1 MSETTEKT
9 SEEIMT
15 GGQKWADPNIG
26 GINDAFDKLFDKQV
40 DSSAPS
46 APTEKETTP
55 TPTKTQEKE
64 TKPSSD
70 AVEDKKEAK
79 EEGIKFDDDFLE
91 EEAPPVKEKTEEKV
105 GFDEKVF
112 DKETEET
119 VQGMDAKAGD
129 KFKALRNELKEAKQN
144 VTTPEIQQKI
154 NDLELKASEAEGLRQ
169 QIAELSNQSA
179 KIKVETSEEF
189 RREIRKPVDDL
200 YEKSE
205 ELANLYEGDPQVLW
219 SIIAEGDR
227 KKQNEL
233 IKEHLS
239 EFSDFDKSEVYR
251 ISQDLT
257 RLLGKRQEM
266 LQDAEKYIQKI
277 ESDRVMQ
284 TEKMLEENKKV
295 YQTHLRSL
303 WDKYKETIP
312 GLIEEDGRETEA
324 LKSMRNKTMSLD
336 FSRAGTRDMALA
348 SFSGVMV
355 KHLAGEINNLRARL
369 REYEAGDEKA
379 IKTRAN
385 TGNSIN
391 SSQASQSTSDNRSF
405 VEKFGDMDFS
415 G

>member
-40 DSSAPS
+40 DSSASS

-55 TPTKTQEKE
+55 APTKTQEKE
-64 TKPSSD
+64 AKPSSD

-112 DKETEET
+112 DKETEEA

-169 QIAELSNQSA
+169 QINELSNQSA

-312 GLIEEDGRETEA
+312 GLIEEDGKETEA

-355 KHLAGEINNLRARL
+355 KHLAGEINNLRAKL

>member
-40 DSSAPS
+40 DSSASS
-46 APTEKETTP
+46 APTEKESTP
-55 TPTKTQEKE
+55 APTKTQEKE

-112 DKETEET
+112 DKETEEA

-169 QIAELSNQSA
+169 QINELSNQSA

-312 GLIEEDGRETEA
+312 GLIEEDGKETEA

>member
-1 MSETTEKT
+1 MSATTEKT

-15 GGQKWADPNIG
+15 GGQKWADPSIG
-26 GINDAFDKLFDKQV
+26 GINDAFEKLFDKQE
-40 DSSAPS
+40 DNTAP
-46 APTEKETTP
+46 PEPVEKEVAP
-55 TPTKTQEKE
+55 ESTKTQEKE
-64 TKPSSD
+64 AKPSSD
-70 AVEDKKEAK
+70 AVEGKKEEK
-79 EEGIKFDDDFLE
+79 KDDIKFDDDFLE
-91 EEAPPVKEKTEEKV
+91 TEVPPIKEKIEEKV
-105 GFDEKVF
+105 GFDEESF
-112 DKETEET
+112 DKETEES
-119 VQGMDAKAGD
+119 VRGMDAKAGD

-144 VTTPEIQQKI
+144 VTSPEVQQKL

-200 YEKSE
+200 YDKSE
-205 ELANLYEGDPQVLW
+205 ELAKLYEGDPQVLW

-233 IKEHLS
+233 IKEHLG
-239 EFSDFDKSEVYR
+239 EFSDYDKSEVYR

-257 RLLGKRQEM
+257 RLLGKRNEM

-277 ESDRVMQ
+277 ESDRVLQ
-284 TEKMLEENKKV
+284 TEKALEDNRKV

-303 WDKYKETIP
+303 WDKYKDKVP
-312 GLIEEDGRETEA
+312 GLVGEDGKETEA
-324 LKSMRNKTMSLD
+324 FKDMRNKTMSLD

-355 KHLAGEINNLRARL
+355 KHLAGEINNLRQRL
-369 REYEAGDEKA
+369 HEYEVGDEKA
-379 IKTRAN
+379 IRARAN
-385 TGNSIN
+385 TGDSIN
-391 SSQASQSTSDNRSF
+391 SSKASSPSSDNRSF

>member
-1 MSETTEKT
+1 
-9 SEEIMT
+9 MT
-15 GGQKWADPNIG
+15 GGQKWADPSIG
-26 GINDAFDKLFDKQV
+26 GINDAFEKLFDKQEG
-40 DSSAPS
+40 DAAPQEPS
-46 APTEKETTP
+46 KEVVASES
-55 TPTKTQEKE
+55 TKTQEKE

-70 AVEDKKEAK
+70 ASEGKKEAK
-79 EEGIKFDDDFLE
+79 QDEVKFDDDFLDAE
-91 EEAPPVKEKTEEKV
+91 VLPVKEKTEEKV
-105 GFDEKVF
+105 GFDEESF
-112 DKETEET
+112 NKETEES
-119 VQGMDAKAGD
+119 VRGMEVNAGI

-144 VTTPEIQQKI
+144 AISPEIQQKL

-169 QIAELSNQSA
+169 QISELSNQSA

-200 YEKSE
+200 YDKSE
-205 ELANLYEGDPQVLW
+205 ELARLYEGDPQVLW
-219 SIIAEGDR
+219 SIISEGDR

-239 EFSDFDKSEVYR
+239 EFSDYDKSEVYR

-257 RLLGKRQEM
+257 RILGKRNEM

-284 TEKMLEENKKV
+284 TEKALEENRKV

-303 WDKYKETIP
+303 WDKYKDKVP
-312 GLIEEDGRETEA
+312 GLVGEDGKETEA
-324 LKSMRNKTMSLD
+324 FKEMRNKTMSLD

-355 KHLAGEINNLRARL
+355 KHLAGEINNLRQQL
-369 REYEAGDEKA
+369 HEYEVGDEKA
-379 IKTRAN
+379 IKSRAN
-385 TGNSIN
+385 TGKSIN
-391 SSQASQSTSDNRSF
+391 SSQASPSSDDNRSF

-415 G
+415 S

>member
-40 DSSAPS
+40 DSSS
-46 APTEKETTP
+46 SSTSTEKESTSASA
-55 TPTKTQEKE
+55 KTQEKE

-70 AVEDKKEAK
+70 VVENKKEAK

-105 GFDEKVF
+105 GFDEKLF
-112 DKETEET
+112 DKETEEA

-144 VTTPEIQQKI
+144 ITTPEIQQKI

-179 KIKVETSEEF
+179 KTKVETSEEF
-189 RREIRKPVDDL
+189 KREIRKPVDDL
-200 YEKSE
+200 YDKSE
-205 ELANLYEGDPQVLW
+205 ELAKLYEGDPQVLW
-219 SIIAEGDR
+219 SIISEGDR

-266 LQDAEKYIQKI
+266 LQNAEKYIQNI

-324 LKSMRNKTMSLD
+324 LKLMRNKTMSLD

-369 REYEAGDEKA
+369 REYEVGDEKA

-391 SSQASQSTSDNRSF
+391 SGQASQPTGDNRSF
-405 VEKFGDMDFS
+405 VEKFGDMDFAS
-415 G
+415 

>member
-1 MSETTEKT
+1 
-9 SEEIMT
+9 MT

>member
-1 MSETTEKT
+1 
-9 SEEIMT
+9 MT
-15 GGQKWADPNIG
+15 GGQKWADPSIG
-26 GINDAFDKLFDKQV
+26 GINDAFEKLFDNQ
-40 DSSAPS
+40 DNDAAPQEP
-46 APTEKETTP
+46 AKEVVASE
-55 TPTKTQEKE
+55 PTKTQEKE

-70 AVEDKKEAK
+70 ASEGKKEAK
-79 EEGIKFDDDFLE
+79 QDEVKFDDDFLDAE
-91 EEAPPVKEKTEEKV
+91 VSPVKEKTEEKV
-105 GFDEKVF
+105 GFDEESF
-112 DKETEET
+112 NKETEES
-119 VQGMDAKAGD
+119 VRGMEANAGI

-144 VTTPEIQQKI
+144 TISPEIQQRL

-169 QIAELSNQSA
+169 QISELSNQSA

-200 YEKSE
+200 YDKSE
-205 ELANLYEGDPQVLW
+205 ELARLYEGDPQVLW

-239 EFSDFDKSEVYR
+239 EFSDYDKSEVYR

-257 RLLGKRQEM
+257 RILGKRNEM

-284 TEKMLEENKKV
+284 TEKALEENKKV

-303 WDKYKETIP
+303 WDKYKDKVP
-312 GLIEEDGRETEA
+312 GLVGEDGKETEA
-324 LKSMRNKTMSLD
+324 FKDMRNKTMSLD

-355 KHLAGEINNLRARL
+355 KHLAGEINNLRQQL
-369 REYEAGDEKA
+369 HEYEVGDEKA
-379 IKTRAN
+379 IKSRAN
-385 TGNSIN
+385 TGKSIN
-391 SSQASQSTSDNRSF
+391 SSQASPSSDDNRSF
-405 VEKFGDMDFS
+405 VEKFADMDFS
-415 G
+415 S

>member
-46 APTEKETTP
+46 APTEKESTP
-55 TPTKTQEKE
+55 APTKTQEKE

-205 ELANLYEGDPQVLW
+205 ELAKLYEGDPQVLW

-369 REYEAGDEKA
+369 REYEDGDEKA

>member
-15 GGQKWADPNIG
+15 GGQKWADPSIG
-26 GINDAFDKLFDKQV
+26 GINDAFEKLFDKQ
-40 DSSAPS
+40 DGDAAPQEPAKEVV
-46 APTEKETTP
+46 APE
-55 TPTKTQEKE
+55 PTKTQEKE
-64 TKPSSD
+64 TKLSSD
-70 AVEDKKEAK
+70 ASEGKKEAK
-79 EEGIKFDDDFLE
+79 QDEVKFDDDFLDTE
-91 EEAPPVKEKTEEKV
+91 VAPVKEKTEEKV
-105 GFDEKVF
+105 GFDEESF
-112 DKETEET
+112 NKETEES
-119 VQGMDAKAGD
+119 VRGMEANAGI

-144 VTTPEIQQKI
+144 AISPEIQQKL

-169 QIAELSNQSA
+169 QISELSNQSA

-200 YEKSE
+200 YDKSE

-219 SIIAEGDR
+219 SIISEGDR

-239 EFSDFDKSEVYR
+239 EFSDYDKSEVYR

-257 RLLGKRQEM
+257 RILGKRNEM

-284 TEKMLEENKKV
+284 TEKALEENRKV

-303 WDKYKETIP
+303 WDKYKDKVP
-312 GLIEEDGRETEA
+312 GLVGEDGKETEA
-324 LKSMRNKTMSLD
+324 FKYMRNKTMSLD

-355 KHLAGEINNLRARL
+355 KHLAGEINNLRQQL
-369 REYEAGDEKA
+369 HEYEVGDEKA
-379 IKTRAN
+379 IKSRAN
-385 TGNSIN
+385 TGKSIN
-391 SSQASQSTSDNRSF
+391 SSQASPSSDDNRSF
-405 VEKFGDMDFS
+405 VEKFADMDFS
-415 G
+415 S

>member
-40 DSSAPS
+40 DSSS
-46 APTEKETTP
+46 SSTSTEKESTFDSA
-55 TPTKTQEKE
+55 KTQEKE

-70 AVEDKKEAK
+70 VVEDKKEAK

-91 EEAPPVKEKTEEKV
+91 EEASPVKEKTEEKV
-105 GFDEKVF
+105 GFDEKLF
-112 DKETEET
+112 DKETEEA

-144 VTTPEIQQKI
+144 ITTPEIQQKI

-189 RREIRKPVDDL
+189 KREIRKPVDDL
-200 YEKSE
+200 YDKSE
-205 ELANLYEGDPQVLW
+205 ELAKLYEGDPQVLW
-219 SIIAEGDR
+219 SIVSEGDR

-266 LQDAEKYIQKI
+266 LQNAEKYIQKI

-303 WDKYKETIP
+303 WDKYKESIP

-324 LKSMRNKTMSLD
+324 LKLMRNKTMSLD

-369 REYEAGDEKA
+369 REYEVGDEKA

-391 SSQASQSTSDNRSF
+391 SSQSSQSTSDNRSF

-415 G
+415 S

>member
-15 GGQKWADPNIG
+15 GGQKWADPSIG
-26 GINDAFDKLFDKQV
+26 GINDAFEKLFDKQEG
-40 DSSAPS
+40 DTAPQEPS
-46 APTEKETTP
+46 KEVVASES
-55 TPTKTQEKE
+55 TKTQEKE

-70 AVEDKKEAK
+70 VSEGKKEAK
-79 EEGIKFDDDFLE
+79 QDEVKFDDDFLDTE
-91 EEAPPVKEKTEEKV
+91 VLPVKEKTEEKV
-105 GFDEKVF
+105 GFDEESF
-112 DKETEET
+112 NKETEES
-119 VQGMDAKAGD
+119 VRGMEANAGI

-144 VTTPEIQQKI
+144 AISPEIQQKL

-169 QIAELSNQSA
+169 QISELSNQSA

-200 YEKSE
+200 YDKSE
-205 ELANLYEGDPQVLW
+205 ELARLYEGDSQVLW
-219 SIIAEGDR
+219 SIISEGDR

-233 IKEHLS
+233 IREHLS
-239 EFSDFDKSEVYR
+239 EFSDYDKSEVYR

-257 RLLGKRQEM
+257 RILGKRNEM

-284 TEKMLEENKKV
+284 TEKALEENRKV

-303 WDKYKETIP
+303 WDKYKDKVP
-312 GLIEEDGRETEA
+312 GLVGEDGKETEA
-324 LKSMRNKTMSLD
+324 FKEMRNKTMSLD

-355 KHLAGEINNLRARL
+355 KHLAGEINNLRQQL
-369 REYEAGDEKA
+369 HEYEVGDEKA
-379 IKTRAN
+379 INSRAN
-385 TGNSIN
+385 TGKSIN
-391 SSQASQSTSDNRSF
+391 SSQASPSSDDNRSF

-415 G
+415 S

>member
-1 MSETTEKT
+1 
-9 SEEIMT
+9 MT

-40 DSSAPS
+40 DSSASS
-46 APTEKETTP
+46 APTEKESTP
-55 TPTKTQEKE
+55 APTKTQEKE

-112 DKETEET
+112 DKETEEA

-169 QIAELSNQSA
+169 QINELSNQSA

-312 GLIEEDGRETEA
+312 GLIEEDGKETEA